1 MTDAFRIHRPQ
12 GTPKSLV
19 FDSPHSGSIYPDDFG
34 HSIDRMILRRSEDA
48 HVEELFSGVTDHGA
62 TLLHALFPRSYI
74 DPNRNEDDIDVTML
88 DAEWPHAIN
97 PTSKTLERGVGLI
110 WKDMKALGPI
120 YDRKL
125 SVAEVSQR
133 IVEYWRPY
141 HAALADLIDAA
152 HASHGCVLHI
162 DCHSMASM
170 GDRTTEDGAVP
181 RPDFVVS
188 DREGTTCAP
197 RILKCVVNYLRNC
210 GFTVSI
216 NDPYKGFELV
226 RRHGRPAEGRHSLQ
240 IEVNRGLYMDEVTL
254 SKKPNFVIMQKVL
267 SGLAAVLLTEAE
279 Y

>member
-1 MTDAFRIHRPQ
+1 
-12 GTPKSLV
+12 
-19 FDSPHSGSIYPDDFG
+19 
-34 HSIDRMILRRSEDA
+34 
-48 HVEELFSGVTDHGA
+48 
-62 TLLHALFPRSYI
+62 
-74 DPNRNEDDIDVTML
+74 
-88 DAEWPHAIN
+88 
-97 PTSKTLERGVGLI
+97 
-110 WKDMKALGPI
+110 MKALGPI

-133 IVEYWRPY
+133 IMEYSRPY

-240 IEVNRGLYMDEVTL
+240 IEVNRGLYMDEETL

>member
-1 MTDAFRIHRPQ
+1 M
-12 GTPKSLV
+12 
-19 FDSPHSGSIYPDDFG
+19 
-34 HSIDRMILRRSEDA
+34 
-48 HVEELFSGVTDHGA
+48 
-62 TLLHALFPRSYI
+62 
-74 DPNRNEDDIDVTML
+74 
-88 DAEWPHAIN
+88 
-97 PTSKTLERGVGLI
+97 
-110 WKDMKALGPI
+110 
-120 YDRKL
+120 
-125 SVAEVSQR
+125 
-133 IVEYWRPY
+133 
-141 HAALADLIDAA
+141 
-152 HASHGCVLHI
+152 
-162 DCHSMASM
+162 
-170 GDRTTEDGAVP
+170 P

-240 IEVNRGLYMDEVTL
+240 IEVNRGLYMDEETL